1 MFEPK
6 DRMSS
11 RRQYGV
17 TCNVLCHIDYTSFP
31 LTYNVY
37 KALFNL
43 GLILNNIVPRSEEDI
58 YDVALGYLQVNLIE
72 LIRLDLLRR
81 TFREY
86 SGPDLIIERPETL
99 LYRARHVCVE
109 FKFNKGHLDYDL
121 VTGQALRYAQQYNAP
136 VILYVYSLVYQ
147 TCETIAQLPILL

>member
-99 LYRARHVCVE
+99 LFRHDVYVSSS
-109 FKFNKGHLDYDL
+109 NLIKGIWTTTLLL
-121 VTGQALRYAQQYNAP
+121 VKHCDMHNNIMLP
-136 VILYVYSLVYQ
+136 LYFTYIV
-147 TCETIAQLPILL
+147 